1 MIRIDDREPRFLGNS
16 VRARAIHYEID
27 AAARSDA
34 KVLITGETGVG
45 KDVVARLIH
54 QGSARSA
61 APLATLNCAGVPDSL
76 MESELFGHVRGSF
89 TGAYRD
95 KPGILAAAAHGTVFL
110 DEVGEMS
117 LRMQAALLRF
127 LETGEIQPVGAD
139 RVRATVNVRV
149 IAATNR
155 ELDPEIAAGAFRPDL
170 YYRLN
175 VLRIAVPPLRE
186 RKEDIPLLLDHFM
199 GSCSRQPGAAPRGFS
214 AEALARLVEYNWP
227 GNIRQLK
234 NIVERLAFS
243 RCGAI
248 VEPSDLPSEL
258 RDTRCAIAPGGD
270 DSTSAPQLAVEA
282 ELLSRMLQGGESFW
296 SVVHYPFMNHD
307 LSRAHLKS
315 IVTQGLQR
323 TGGNYRMVVQLFNM
337 PAGHYKRFLGFL
349 QKHQCRVPYRSF
361 RVPSAPTARAA

>member
-1 MIRIDDREPRFLGNS
+1 MIRIDDREPRLLGTS
-16 VRARAIHYEID
+16 AHMRAIHHEIA

-54 QGSARSA
+54 RASARAA
-61 APLATLNCAGVPDSL
+61 APMATLNCAGVPDSL
-76 MESELFGHVRGSF
+76 LESELFGHVRGSF

-139 RVRATVNVRV
+139 RVRGTADVRV

-155 ELDPEIAAGAFRPDL
+155 ELDPEIAAGAFRSDL
-170 YYRLN
+170 YYRLH

-186 RKEDIPLLLDHFM
+186 RKEDIPLLLEHFM
-199 GSCSRQPGAAPRGFS
+199 GCCSRQPGAAVRQLS
-214 AEALARLVEYNWP
+214 AGALERLVEYSWP
-227 GNIRQLK
+227 GNVRQLK
-234 NIVERLAFS
+234 NVVERLAFS
-243 RCGAI
+243 RCGAT
-248 VEPSDLPSEL
+248 VEPADLPSEL
-258 RDTRCAIAPGGD
+258 RGTPCTNVAGGD
-270 DSTSAPQLAVEA
+270 DSRLAPQPAVEQ

-296 SVVHYPFMNHD
+296 SVVHCPFMNHD
-307 LSRAHLKS
+307 LSRAHLRS
-315 IVTQGLQR
+315 IVTHGLER

-349 QKHQCRVPYRSF
+349 QKHQCQVPYRSF
-361 RVPSAPTARAA
+361 RVPGAATARAA

>member
-1 MIRIDDREPRFLGNS
+1 MMRIDYKQPRLVGES
-16 VRARAIHYEID
+16 AHIRAIHREID

-54 QGSARSA
+54 QASARSA

-95 KPGILAAAAHGTVFL
+95 KPGILEAAAHGTVFL

-127 LETGEIQPVGAD
+127 LETGEIQRVGAD
-139 RVRATVNVRV
+139 RVRGTVDVRV

-155 ELDPEIAAGAFRPDL
+155 ELDPEIAGGAFRRDL

-175 VLRIAVPPLRE
+175 VLRIAIPPLRE
-186 RKEDIPLLLDHFM
+186 RKEDIPLLLEHFM
-199 GSCSRQPGAAPRGFS
+199 GCYSRQPGAPARRFS
-214 AEALARLVEYNWP
+214 EEALSRLVAYSWP

-234 NIVERLAFS
+234 NVVERLVYS
-243 RCGAI
+243 RCGATI
-248 VEPSDLPSEL
+248 EPKDLPAEL
-258 RDTRCAIAPGGD
+258 RTPPSVTASGGD
-270 DSTSAPQLAVEA
+270 DSTGAALLAVEA
-282 ELLSRMLQGGESFW
+282 ELLSRMLKGGESFW
-296 SVVHYPFMNHD
+296 SVVHAPFMNRD
-307 LSRAHLKS
+307 LCREHLKS
-315 IVTQGLQR
+315 IVAHGLQLS
-323 TGGNYRMVVQLFNM
+323 GGNYRVVVELFNM
-337 PAGHYKRFLGFL
+337 QPRHYRRFLGFL
-349 QKHQCRVPYRSF
+349 QKHHCQVPFRSF
-361 RVPSAPTARAA
+361 RVPSPATARAA

>member
-1 MIRIDDREPRFLGNS
+1 MMQIDRREPRLIGES
-16 VRARAIHYEID
+16 AHIRAIHHEID
-27 AAARSDA
+27 TAAQSDA

-54 QGSARSA
+54 RASARSA

-76 MESELFGHVRGSF
+76 LESELFGHVRGSF

-95 KPGILAAAAHGTVFL
+95 KLGLLEAAAHGTVFL

-127 LETGEIQPVGAD
+127 LETGEIQRVGAD
-139 RVRATVNVRV
+139 RVSGTVNVRV

-155 ELDPEIAAGAFRPDL
+155 ELDPEIAGGAFRPDL

-186 RKEDIPLLLDHFM
+186 RREDIPLLLDHFM
-199 GSCSRQPGAAPRGFS
+199 ASYSRQPGAQTRRIS
-214 AEALARLVEYNWP
+214 AAALALLVRYGWP

-234 NIVERLAFS
+234 NVVERLAFS
-243 RCGAI
+243 RCGATI
-248 VEPSDLPSEL
+248 EPNDLPPEV
-258 RDTRCAIAPGGD
+258 RETPCAKALGGD
-270 DSTSAPQLAVEA
+270 DPTSAPHLAVEA

-296 SVVHYPFMNHD
+296 SVVHGPFMNRD
-307 LSRAHLKS
+307 LARADIKS
-315 IVTQGLQR
+315 IVAQGLQR

-337 PAGHYKRFLGFL
+337 PDGHYKRFLGFL
-349 QKHQCRVPYRSF
+349 HKHQCQVPYQSF
-361 RVPSAPTARAA
+361 RVPSPATARAA